1 MADQRSLT
9 FGVQWDIDTAP
20 LDDVEEKQQQLKED
34 IQETAKGFDQ
44 IGTSI
49 QGIGSRA
56 IGAFSN
62 VSGAG
67 KSMGTAVRSA
77 MIDSISRGDKLSKSI
92 KTGIGAAF
100 KDAKSKAKGFGTDAK
115 AVFKD
120 ISNAVKHPVQT
131 IKASLGTA
139 LKDAQ
144 TDTEDLG
151 QQAQKSGKDLDDL
164 GNRGGVAA
172 DTLGSKFAAAIKTIA
187 GLAIIKKGID
197 LLKDFVGGAIDAAAN
212 AEETQSK
219 FDTVFGSAAVGAE
232 TWIDNF
238 SSAAKRSKQEIKGF
252 MADAQAMVK
261 GLGMA
266 EDAGAEM
273 SKSITSLAYD
283 LGSFHNISD
292 EDAFAKIRS
301 GLMGEAEGL
310 KSLGI
315 VMNEA
320 AIQQSMLSMG
330 YQGDASALRKQFSE
344 LDEATKAQIRFNVIV
359 TQSGDALTDVT
370 RTSGSYTNG
379 LKGVRGMWQD
389 FIATAGAKF
398 TPVLTTLFNTILSN
412 WPITEPML
420 MRFVDVLANGFA
432 EGVPTLMQ
440 LGMTLLPILI
450 QMLSTVFTVI
460 QPLIPVISNAAQ
472 TILPP
477 LISIIALLAQTL
489 LPPIVQILNI
499 ICTAILPPAMP
510 ILTVMAQAIL
520 PPVAQLLS
528 LIAPLLQA
536 IAPILNVTGQILST
550 IANVIGTIIG
560 WIADAGSTVIN
571 WITGLSGGAADAA
584 AATGDIADNLGTI
597 ADTSGFEVPTMEMPT
612 VDIPTVE
619 IPEVELPTGA
629 TKAGMDDIK
638 NTANDTYTDITDG
651 NAEMWNSMSSAAET
665 GANVIV
671 MQFKRIKEA
680 AEEIGT
686 VSIQATVTGIGAKVP
701 HNARGTDDHPGGWT
715 YINDGPSGGEL
726 AYLPGGSAIVPADK
740 TDRIISRDGNSKV
753 LHFAPSVNITVSG
766 STSAA
771 DKDELEQRVRRVI
784 RDEYERLRA
793 EEAEQEAI
801 QEGIA

>member
-34 IQETAKGFDQ
+34 TQEAAKGFDQ

-56 IGAFSN
+56 IGAFAN

-77 MIDSISRGDKLSKSI
+77 MVDSISRGDKLSKSI
-92 KTGIGAAF
+92 KSGIGAAF
-100 KDAKSKAKGFGTDAK
+100 NDAKSKAKGFGTDTK

-120 ISNAVKHPVQT
+120 ISNAIKHPVQT

-164 GNRGGVAA
+164 GNRGGAAA

-379 LKGVRGMWQD
+379 LKGVKGMWQD

-412 WPITEPML
+412 WPIIEPLL
-420 MRFVDVLANGFA
+420 MRFVGVLANGFA

-460 QPLIPVISNAAQ
+460 QPLIPVISNAGQ

-638 NTANDTYTDITDG
+638 NTANDTYTDIADG
-651 NAEMWNSMSSAAET
+651 NAEMWDSMSGAAET

-686 VSIQATVTGIGAKVP
+686 VSIQATVTGIGSKVP

-715 YINDGPSGGEL
+715 YINDGSSGGEL

-740 TDRIISRDGNSKV
+740 TDRIISRGGSNKV

>member
-1 MADQRSLT
+1 MADQRGLT

-34 IQETAKGFDQ
+34 TKETAEGFEQ

-56 IGAFSN
+56 IGAFAN
-62 VSGAG
+62 MSGAG

-77 MIDSISRGDKLSKSI
+77 MVDSISRSDKLSKVI

-100 KDAKSKAKGFGTDAK
+100 KDVKTKAKGFGMDAK
-115 AVFKD
+115 TVFKD

-131 IKASLGTA
+131 IKESLGTA

-144 TDTEDLG
+144 NDTEELG
-151 QQAQKSGKDLDDL
+151 RQAQKAGNDLDDL
-164 GNRGGVAA
+164 GNRGGAAA

-219 FDTVFGSAAVGAE
+219 LDTVFGSAAAGAE
-232 TWIDNF
+232 TWTDSF

-252 MADAQAMVK
+252 MADAQAMMK

-266 EDAGAEM
+266 EDAGGEM

-292 EDAFAKIRS
+292 EAAFAKIRS
-301 GLMGEAEGL
+301 GLMGESEGL

-330 YQGDASALRKQFSE
+330 YQGDASALRKRFGE

-359 TQSGDALTDVT
+359 AQSGDALTDVT

-379 LKGVRGMWQD
+379 LKGVKGMWQD

-412 WPITEPML
+412 WPVIEPML
-420 MRFVDVLANGFA
+420 MQFVDVLANGFT
-432 EGVPTLMQ
+432 EGVPVLMQ

-450 QMLSTVFTVI
+450 QMLSTLFTVI
-460 QPLIPVISNAAQ
+460 QPLIPIISNAAQ
-472 TILPP
+472 TVLPP
-477 LISIIALLAQTL
+477 LIGIISLLAQTL

-499 ICTAILPPAMP
+499 ICTAILPPVMP
-510 ILTVMAQAIL
+510 ILSVIAQAIL

-536 IAPILNVTGQILST
+536 IAPILSVMGQILGT

-560 WIADAGSTVIN
+560 WIANAGSAVIN

-584 AATGDIADNLGTI
+584 AATNDIADNLGAI
-597 ADTSGFEVPTMEMPT
+597 ADTSGFEVPAMDMPS

-619 IPEVELPTGA
+619 MPEVDLPTGA
-629 TKAGMDDIK
+629 AQAGMENIKHTASDAYADI
-638 NTANDTYTDITDG
+638 ADR
-651 NAEMWNSMSSAAET
+651 NAEMWDSMGGAAEA

-671 MQFKRIKEA
+671 LQFRRIKEA

-686 VSIQATVTGIGAKVP
+686 VSIQANVTGIGTKVP
-701 HNARGTDDHPGGWT
+701 HNARGTDNHPGGWT
-715 YINDGPSGGEL
+715 YINDGPNGGEL

-740 TDRIISRDGNSKV
+740 TDRIISRGGSSKV

-766 STSAA
+766 SASAA
-771 DKDELEQRVRRVI
+771 DKDDLEQRVRRVI

>member
-77 MIDSISRGDKLSKSI
+77 MVDSISRGDKLSKSI

-412 WPITEPML
+412 WPVIEPML
-420 MRFVDVLANGFA
+420 MQFVDVLANGFT
-432 EGVPTLMQ
+432 EGVPVLMQ

-560 WIADAGSTVIN
+560 WIADAGSSVIN

>member
-1 MADQRSLT
+1 MADQRGLT

-20 LDDVEEKQQQLKED
+20 LDDVAEKQQQLKECTK
-34 IQETAKGFDQ
+34 ETSEGFEQ

-49 QGIGSRA
+49 QGIGNRA
-56 IGAFSN
+56 IGAFAN
-62 VSGAG
+62 MSGAG

-77 MIDSISRGDKLSKSI
+77 MVDSISRGDKLSKVI

-100 KDAKSKAKGFGTDAK
+100 KDVKTKAKGFGMDAK
-115 AVFKD
+115 TVFKD
-120 ISNAVKHPVQT
+120 ISNVVKHPVQT

-144 TDTEDLG
+144 DGTEKLG
-151 QQAQKSGKDLDDL
+151 QQAQKSGNDLDNL

-197 LLKDFVGGAIDAAAN
+197 LLKNFIGSAIDAAAN

-219 FDTVFGSAAVGAE
+219 FDTVFGSAATGTE
-232 TWIDNF
+232 TWIDSF
-238 SSAAKRSKQEIKGF
+238 SSAAKRSKQEIREF
-252 MADAQAMVK
+252 MADAQAMMK

-301 GLMGEAEGL
+301 GLMGETEGL

-330 YQGDASALRKQFSE
+330 YQGDASALRKRFSE

-359 TQSGDALTDVT
+359 AQSGDALTDVT

-379 LKGVRGMWQD
+379 LKGVKGMWQD

-412 WPITEPML
+412 WPVMEPML
-420 MRFVDVLANGFA
+420 MQFVDVLANGFA
-432 EGVPTLMQ
+432 EGVPVLMQ
-440 LGMTLLPILI
+440 LGMTLLPIII
-450 QMLSTVFTVI
+450 QMLSSIFGVM
-460 QPLIPVISNAAQ
+460 QPLIPIISNAAQ
-472 TILPP
+472 TVLPP
-477 LISIIALLAQTL
+477 LISIVSLLAQTL
-489 LPPIVQILNI
+489 LPPIAQILNI
-499 ICTAILPPAMP
+499 ICTAILPPVMP
-510 ILTVMAQAIL
+510 VLTGMAQAIL

-536 IAPILNVTGQILST
+536 IAPILSVMGQILST
-550 IANVIGTIIG
+550 IANIIGTIIG
-560 WIADAGSTVIN
+560 WIANAGSAVIN
-571 WITGLSGGAADAA
+571 WITGLSGGAEDAA
-584 AATGDIADNLGTI
+584 AATNDIADNLGAI
-597 ADTSGFEVPTMEMPT
+597 AGTSGFEVPAMDIPS

-619 IPEVELPTGA
+619 MPEVNLPTGA
-629 TKAGMDDIK
+629 AQAGMENIK
-638 NTANDTYTDITDG
+638 HTASDAYADITDR
-651 NAEMWNSMSSAAET
+651 NAEMWNSMGGTAEA

-671 MQFKRIKEA
+671 LQFRRIKEA

-686 VSIQATVTGIGAKVP
+686 VSIQANVTGIGTKVP

-715 YINDGPSGGEL
+715 YINDGPNGGEL

-740 TDRIISRDGNSKV
+740 TDRIISRGGSSKV

-766 STSAA
+766 SASAA
-771 DKDELEQRVRRVI
+771 DKDDLEQRVRRVI

>member
-77 MIDSISRGDKLSKSI
+77 MVDSISRGDKLSKSI

-686 VSIQATVTGIGAKVP
+686 VSIQATVTGIGTKVP

>member
-77 MIDSISRGDKLSKSI
+77 MVDSISRGDKLSKSI

-560 WIADAGSTVIN
+560 WIADAGSSVIN

>member
-34 IQETAKGFDQ
+34 TQETAKGFDQ

-77 MIDSISRGDKLSKSI
+77 MVDSISRGDKLSKSI

-379 LKGVRGMWQD
+379 LKGVKGMWQD

-412 WPITEPML
+412 WPIIEPML

-560 WIADAGSTVIN
+560 WIADAGSAVIN

-584 AATGDIADNLGTI
+584 AATSDIADNLGTI
-597 ADTSGFEVPTMEMPT
+597 ADTSGFEVPDVEIPT
-612 VDIPTVE
+612 VNMPTVE
-619 IPEVELPTGA
+619 IPKVELPTGA
-629 TKAGMDDIK
+629 AQAGMEDIK
-638 NTANDTYTDITDG
+638 HTANDAYTDITDG
-651 NAEMWNSMSSAAET
+651 NAEMWSSMSSAAET

-740 TDRIISRDGNSKV
+740 TDRIISRSENSKV

>member
-34 IQETAKGFDQ
+34 TQETAKGFDQ

-77 MIDSISRGDKLSKSI
+77 MVDSISRGDKLSKSI

-273 SKSITSLAYD
+273 SKSITLLAYD

-301 GLMGEAEGL
+301 GLMGETEGL

-330 YQGDASALRKQFSE
+330 YQGDASALRKQFGE

-359 TQSGDALTDVT
+359 AQSGDALTDVT

-379 LKGVRGMWQD
+379 LKGVKGMWQD

-412 WPITEPML
+412 WPIIEPML
-420 MRFVDVLANGFA
+420 IQFVDVLADGFA

-460 QPLIPVISNAAQ
+460 QPLMPVISNAAQ

-499 ICTAILPPAMP
+499 ICTAILPAAMP

-536 IAPILNVTGQILST
+536 IAPILNVTGQILGT

-560 WIADAGSTVIN
+560 WIADAGSAVIN

-584 AATGDIADNLGTI
+584 AATGDIADNLGSI
-597 ADTSGFEVPTMEMPT
+597 ADTSGFEVPDVEIPT
-612 VDIPTVE
+612 VDMPTVE
-619 IPEVELPTGA
+619 IPKVELPTGA
-629 TKAGMDDIK
+629 AQAGMEDIK
-638 NTANDTYTDITDG
+638 HTANDTYTDITDG
-651 NAEMWNSMSSAAET
+651 SAEMWSSMSGAAET

-740 TDRIISRDGNSKV
+740 TDRIISRSENSKV
-753 LHFAPSVNITVSG
+753 LHFAPNVNITVSG